1 MIPKKS
7 YSEDKVFGIEQ
18 VNIDGWV
25 LYLYLYLYFELYISI
40 RMGGWRVQIIVKL
53 CRPQENMGP
62 PYQSVVSQ
70 SYEMCLAYFALY
82 YGLSCTLLRLILRPQ
97 LYFTSPYI
105 TVSVVLYLALYTASV
120 SLHWLVLCL
129 KTFFYTQGG
138 WPPITHKAIILP
150 TTLQCI

>member
-82 YGLSCTLLRLILRPQ
+82 QGLSCTLLRLILRSQLYLTSPYLRSE
-97 LYFTSPYI
+97 LYFTLPYI
-105 TVSVVLYLALYTASV
+105 RSQC
-120 SLHWLVLCL
+120 HWLVLCL
-129 KTFFYTQGG
+129 NTFFYTQGG